1 MAFKRAFPWIVTA
14 VVMAATFAVAGGLTI
29 RRDRAEAARSAA
41 ASPDVTVSQAEDD
54 RAYARLLRENLD
66 QGRPEEA
73 SVLAQFPDL
82 ARREGDALFV
92 RGPRGPR
99 GDVASFSDSGF
110 CDGFDQCARWRM
122 AGVVTV
128 GGERLPHLTFTHG
141 EGELLSLLIGADG
154 RPRVA
159 DVGTPS
165 GSPDGAWLVF
175 GNESDDGGG
184 VTVYRADGADL
195 VPTASKGA
203 SCRPQSWQDAT
214 RLRMS
219 CLVGPI
225 GEARRVEV
233 ILARAKDGGWSLIY
247 PDGKREPL
255 DAIATEDGE
264 PGDFYEGWSEKGYR
278 RLAS

>member
-1 MAFKRAFPWIVTA
+1 MAAKRVFPWIVTA
-14 VVMAATFAVAGGLTI
+14 AVLAASLAVAGGLTV
-29 RRDRAEAARSAA
+29 RRDRAEAARSSE
-41 ASPDVTVSQAEDD
+41 ASPDITVSQAEED

-66 QGRPEEA
+66 QGRAEEA
-73 SVLAQFPDL
+73 GVLARFADL

-92 RGPRGPR
+92 RGPR

-122 AGVVTV
+122 AGVVVV
-128 GGERLPHLTFTHG
+128 GHERLPHLTFTHG
-141 EGELLSLLIGADG
+141 EGELVSLLIGADG
-154 RPRVA
+154 RPRVG

-195 VPTASKGA
+195 VPVVSKGV
-203 SCRPQSWQDAT
+203 SCRPRGWLAGT

-219 CLVGPI
+219 CLVGPV
-225 GEARRVEV
+225 GEARRAEAV
-233 ILARAKDGGWSLIY
+233 LARAADGGWSLIF

-264 PGDFYEGWSEKGYR
+264 PADFYEGWSEKGYR
-278 RLAS
+278 RLAP